1 MNTLSERIASL
12 SPDQRELL
20 ERRLQANKSNAVGE
34 RIEPRAQPGS
44 AAPLSFAQQR
54 LWFLDQLEPN
64 LSFYN
69 LPFAFRLHGPI
80 HLSALDQA
88 LNEIVRRHEVLRTTF
103 AREAGQPVQVVHAEM
118 RIDLPVTDLTDQT
131 SEDREPEA
139 ARLAALEAAA
149 PFDLHSDAMLRARIL
164 KLGETHHVMLLT
176 MHHIAS
182 DGWSMGVLFREL
194 TALYEA
200 YTRGKPS
207 PLPPLPIQYADFA
220 VWQRSQ
226 LRGRRLEYLLA
237 YWRSRLAGA
246 SPLLELPTDR
256 PRPPVQNFQG
266 AAYAVSVS
274 KRILDTLKR
283 VAREADATL
292 FMALLAA
299 FKTLLFRYTDTTDI
313 VVGSPTANR
322 TRVEL
327 ESLIGFFVNPLV
339 LRTDLS
345 GDPSFLAVLERVR
358 EVTLEAFAH
367 QDLPFERLVEEIQPE
382 RSLGHNPVFQIM
394 FALQNTEK
402 QVAAGPENNS
412 PQFRAGTSKFDLTLS
427 ATETTDGL
435 SLLFEYN
442 SQLFDQATIAAM
454 AENFSTLLDGVGAEP
469 GRSIASLLI
478 LDEKR
483 FRRLVNADVE
493 FAAPKHRLVHEIF
506 EAQAKRTPN
515 NVAVE
520 FLGEGL
526 TYDAVDRRAN
536 RIARA
541 LRQRG
546 LRTGEPV
553 GLCVER
559 SFDMIVGML
568 AILKAGGAY
577 LPLDPAYPSDRLEY
591 MLDDSGANL
600 VLTMERLREG
610 LPIRSQD
617 VVSLDSEWAPLA
629 EISEEGL
636 DLDPPS
642 DLACIVYTSGSTG
655 RPKGVMVAHSGICN
669 SAEAQ
674 PRIFPGDETDRVL
687 QFASLNFDAS
697 LFEMLLTWQR
707 GATLCLAPQDELM
720 PGHPLARLLEQQRIS
735 LLVIPPSALEAVPA
749 QPLPELRVLI
759 VVGEACPAS
768 LISRWAPGRRIFNG
782 YGPTEISIWCTAAEC
797 QDNGLSPPIGRPI
810 RNTRAYVLDR
820 SLQPVPVGVP
830 GELFI
835 GGLGVSRGYLG
846 RPELTAER
854 FLSDPFQNLP
864 GAQIYRTGDRVRWL
878 ADGQI
883 QYLGRVD
890 RQLKLRGYRIE
901 LGEIEH
907 VMLQHPGVA
916 AAAVEVPAGANAN
929 HFLNGYFVE
938 RSDSHVDPAE
948 LRATLRRK
956 LPEHMVPTGF
966 VRLEA
971 LPLNGSGKLDRHA
984 LQRIQ
989 PRADEACNEEYVAPT
1004 NETEDRI
1011 AKIWAAALEAE
1022 RVGILQRFFDLGGHS
1037 LLATRVTFRFGEAF
1051 GIDLPLRAMF
1061 EFPTVAELAREVDRL
1076 KSERPQGDEVAL
1088 VARSRTM
1095 VTVPVDTR

>member
-12 SPDQRELL
+12 SPGKRELL
-20 ERRLQANKSNAVGE
+20 EQRLQANKSTAVSE
-34 RIEPRAQPGS
+34 RIEPRSPQGT
-44 AAPLSFAQQR
+44 APLSFAQQR

-69 LPFAFRLHGPI
+69 LPFAFRLNGPI
-80 HLSALDQA
+80 HLAALDQA
-88 LNEIVRRHEVLRTTF
+88 MNEIVRRHEVLRTTF
-103 AREAGQPVQVVHAEM
+103 AREAGQPVQVVREKM
-118 RIDLPVTDLTDQT
+118 QIGLPVTDLTDQPA
-131 SEDREPEA
+131 EDRESEA

-164 KLGETHHVMLLT
+164 KLGETHHVMLVT

-200 YTRGKPS
+200 FSRGKSS

-220 VWQRSQ
+220 VWQRSH
-226 LRGRRLEYLLA
+226 LRGRRLEELLA

-246 SPLLELPTDR
+246 PPLLELPTDR
-256 PRPPVQNFQG
+256 PRPLVQNFQG
-266 AAYAVSVS
+266 AAYQVNVG
-274 KRILDTLKR
+274 KPILEALQL
-283 VAREADATL
+283 VARQADATL

-299 FKTLLFRYTDTTDI
+299 FKTLLFRYTDATDI

-322 TRVEL
+322 ARVEL
-327 ESLIGFFVNPLV
+327 ENLIGFFVNPLV

-345 GDPSFLAVLERVR
+345 GDPSFLDLLRRVR

-382 RSLGHNPVFQIM
+382 RSLGHNPIFQIM

-402 QVAAGPENNS
+402 NLAAGSGNNS

-454 AENFSTLLDGVGAEP
+454 AENLATLLDGVGAEP
-469 GRSIASLLI
+469 GQSIASLLI
-478 LDEKR
+478 LDQAR
-483 FRRLVNADVE
+483 FHRLVNADVE

-506 EAQAKRTPN
+506 EAQAKRTPDH
-515 NVAVE
+515 VAVE
-520 FLGEGL
+520 FLGAGL
-526 TYDAVDRRAN
+526 TYDEVDRRAN

-546 LRTGEPV
+546 LRTGDLV

-600 VLTMERLREG
+600 VLTIERLRES
-610 LPIRSQD
+610 LPIRSRD
-617 VVSLDSEWAPLA
+617 VVALDSGWAPLA
-629 EISEEGL
+629 ETCDEKL
-636 DLDPPS
+636 DLVSPP
-642 DLACIVYTSGSTG
+642 DLACIIYTSGSTG
-655 RPKGVMVAHSGICN
+655 RPKGVMVTHSGICN

-674 PRIFPGDETDRVL
+674 PKIFPVHPSDRVL
-687 QFASLNFDAS
+687 QFASLNFDGS
-697 LFEMLLTWQR
+697 LFEMLLAWHC

-735 LLVIPPSALEAVPA
+735 VMVIPPSALEAVPV
-749 QPLPELRVLI
+749 QPLPDLRLLI

-768 LISRWAPGRRIFNG
+768 LISRWAPDRRIFNA

-797 QDNGLSPPIGRPI
+797 EDNGLSPPIGRPI
-810 RNTRAYVLDR
+810 PNTRAYVLDR
-820 SLQPVPVGVP
+820 ALQPVPVGVP

-835 GGLGVSRGYLG
+835 GGLGVSRGYLN

-854 FLSDPFQNLP
+854 FLCDPFQDMA
-864 GAQIYRTGDRVRWL
+864 GARIYRTGDRVRWL

-916 AAAVEVPAGANAN
+916 AAAVEPPAGANVN
-929 HFLNGYFVE
+929 HLLNGYFVE
-938 RSDSHVDPAE
+938 RPGSRVDPSE
-948 LRATLRRK
+948 LRAQLRRK

-971 LPLNGSGKLDRHA
+971 LPLNGSGKLDRYA

-989 PRADEACNEEYVAPT
+989 PRSDETCGQEYTAPT
-1004 NETEDRI
+1004 SETEERI
-1011 AKIWAAALEAE
+1011 AKIWGAVLETE
-1022 RVGILQRFFDLGGHS
+1022 RVGIHQRFFDLGGHS
-1037 LLATRVTFRFGEAF
+1037 LLATRVTFRLSEAF
-1051 GIDLPLRAMF
+1051 GIDLPLRTLF
-1061 EFPTVAELAREVDRL
+1061 EFQTVAELGREVDRL
-1076 KSERPQGDEVAL
+1076 KSQRPAGDEVAL
-1088 VARSRTM
+1088 VARARKVITL
-1095 VTVPVDTR
+1095 PLDAR